1 MVSPYLQRP
10 VRSLDEVQGASPA
23 EERVEE
29 VVRRT
34 LAKAESAGQAPGDQ
48 ISRAVA
54 VVLRLRPEMTTRDVL
69 ALVRRLRGAGD
80 QTES

>member
-10 VRSLDEVQGASPA
+10 VRSLDEVQGAGPA

-34 LAKAESAGQAPGDQ
+34 LAQAESAGQAPGDQ

>member
-10 VRSLDEVQGASPA
+10 VRSLDEVLGASPA

-29 VVRRT
+29 VIRRV
-34 LAKAESAGQAPGDQ
+34 LAEAEAARQAPHDQ

-54 VVLRLRPEMTTRDVL
+54 AVLRLRPEMSARDAVGM
-69 ALVRRLRGAGD
+69 VRRVRRD
-80 QTES
+80 D

>member
-29 VVRRT
+29 VIRRV
-34 LAKAESAGQAPGDQ
+34 LADAEAAGQAPQDRV
-48 ISRAVA
+48 SRAVA
-54 VVLRLRPEMTTRDVL
+54 AVLRLRPEMTTREVL
-69 ALVRRLRGAGD
+69 ILVRRLRSAGD
-80 QTES
+80 RAGS